1 MGHLSGPATFEPFHR
16 TIGTLAPAGEF
27 LGDHRS
33 RYRSTALA
41 ATAVSCLSQASAF
54 AWLIVSPGHTS
65 AWARM
70 SYRLRL
76 LETDEGWSVS
86 CLDLP
91 GCHSQGDSRDEALLN
106 IREAI
111 QLWLEV
117 EAEEA
122 GVKTAEVVEI
132 TV

>member
-1 MGHLSGPATFEPFHR
+1 
-16 TIGTLAPAGEF
+16 
-27 LGDHRS
+27 
-33 RYRSTALA
+33 
-41 ATAVSCLSQASAF
+41 
-54 AWLIVSPGHTS
+54 
-65 AWARM
+65 M
-70 SYRLRL
+70 SYRIRL

-91 GCHSQGDSRDEALLN
+91 GCQSQGQSRDEALAN

-122 GVKTAEVVEI
+122 GVKTVE
-132 TV
+132 TLELAV

>member
-1 MGHLSGPATFEPFHR
+1 
-16 TIGTLAPAGEF
+16 
-27 LGDHRS
+27 
-33 RYRSTALA
+33 
-41 ATAVSCLSQASAF
+41 
-54 AWLIVSPGHTS
+54 
-65 AWARM
+65 M
-70 SYRLRL
+70 SYRIRL

-91 GCHSQGDSRDEALLN
+91 GCHCQGESRDEALAN

-122 GVKTAEVVEI
+122 GVKTVE
-132 TV
+132 TLELAV

>member
-1 MGHLSGPATFEPFHR
+1 
-16 TIGTLAPAGEF
+16 
-27 LGDHRS
+27 
-33 RYRSTALA
+33 
-41 ATAVSCLSQASAF
+41 
-54 AWLIVSPGHTS
+54 
-65 AWARM
+65 M

-91 GCHSQGDSRDEALLN
+91 GCHSQGDSRDQALLN

-122 GVKTAEVVEI
+122 GVKTVE
-132 TV
+132 TLELAV

>member
-1 MGHLSGPATFEPFHR
+1 
-16 TIGTLAPAGEF
+16 
-27 LGDHRS
+27 
-33 RYRSTALA
+33 
-41 ATAVSCLSQASAF
+41 
-54 AWLIVSPGHTS
+54 
-65 AWARM
+65 M
-70 SYRLRL
+70 SYRIRL

-91 GCHSQGDSRDEALLN
+91 GCHSQGESRDEALAN

-122 GVKTAEVVEI
+122 GVKTVE
-132 TV
+132 TFELAV

>member
-1 MGHLSGPATFEPFHR
+1 ML
-16 TIGTLAPAGEF
+16 
-27 LGDHRS
+27 
-33 RYRSTALA
+33 YR
-41 ATAVSCLSQASAF
+41 
-54 AWLIVSPGHTS
+54 I
-65 AWARM
+65 
-70 SYRLRL
+70 RL

-91 GCHSQGDSRDEALLN
+91 GCHSQGESRDEALAN

-122 GVKTAEVVEI
+122 GVKTVE
-132 TV
+132 TLELAV

>member
-1 MGHLSGPATFEPFHR
+1 
-16 TIGTLAPAGEF
+16 
-27 LGDHRS
+27 
-33 RYRSTALA
+33 
-41 ATAVSCLSQASAF
+41 
-54 AWLIVSPGHTS
+54 
-65 AWARM
+65 M
-70 SYRLRL
+70 SFRIRL

-86 CLDLP
+86 CLDLT
-91 GCHSQGDSRDEALLN
+91 GCHSQGGSRDEALLN

-122 GVKTAEVVEI
+122 GVNKAEVVEI

>member
-1 MGHLSGPATFEPFHR
+1 
-16 TIGTLAPAGEF
+16 
-27 LGDHRS
+27 
-33 RYRSTALA
+33 
-41 ATAVSCLSQASAF
+41 
-54 AWLIVSPGHTS
+54 
-65 AWARM
+65 M
-70 SYRLRL
+70 SYRIRL

-91 GCHSQGDSRDEALLN
+91 GCHSQGESRDQALHN

-122 GVKTAEVVEI
+122 GVKTVE
-132 TV
+132 TLELAV

>member
-1 MGHLSGPATFEPFHR
+1 
-16 TIGTLAPAGEF
+16 
-27 LGDHRS
+27 
-33 RYRSTALA
+33 
-41 ATAVSCLSQASAF
+41 
-54 AWLIVSPGHTS
+54 
-65 AWARM
+65 M

-91 GCHSQGDSRDEALLN
+91 GCHSQGESRDEALAN

-122 GVKTAEVVEI
+122 GVKTVE
-132 TV
+132 TLELAV

>member
-1 MGHLSGPATFEPFHR
+1 
-16 TIGTLAPAGEF
+16 
-27 LGDHRS
+27 
-33 RYRSTALA
+33 
-41 ATAVSCLSQASAF
+41 
-54 AWLIVSPGHTS
+54 
-65 AWARM
+65 M
-70 SYRLRL
+70 SYRVRL

-91 GCHSQGDSRDEALLN
+91 GCHSQGESREEALAN

-122 GVKTAEVVEI
+122 GVKTVE
-132 TV
+132 TLKLAV